1 MRYQGGKSRIAKNIA
16 GIINSYAGAG
26 GRTPFVSLFCGS
38 CAVESKIRGF
48 SPVICNDKH
57 AYLISLLRGVQA
69 GYDLPDYI
77 SEELYRYLRDN
88 KDLDP
93 VLAGFA
99 GFGCSFGG
107 KWFAGYAR
115 TSAGTNFAAQSKKS
129 LLKDMA
135 ALQGAWFTNVDYRN
149 LSIPQGAV
157 IYADP
162 PYDGT
167 TGYQHEHFDSAEFWQ
182 YARLLAQT
190 GHLIFIS
197 EETAP
202 RDFVSVWQKPFTRTL
217 DVNKDNQFRA
227 TENLFVYGG

>member
-1 MRYQGGKSRIAKNIA
+1 MKRFIPESFMFFI
-16 GIINSYAGAG
+16 
-26 GRTPFVSLFCGS
+26 VS
-38 CAVESKIRGF
+38 
-48 SPVICNDKH
+48 
-57 AYLISLLRGVQA
+57 
-69 GYDLPDYI
+69 
-77 SEELYRYLRDN
+77 LYRYLRDN

-135 ALQGAWFTNVDYRN
+135 ALQSAWFTNVDYRK